1 MSHPTETIAKDQSSS
16 AKASADLLWQAIS
29 KLISLQNQAP
39 PLVNVARDRDIPL
52 SFTQERLWV
61 IDQLASGSSAY
72 NIPLVLRL
80 KGVLNIPALEQS
92 LQAIIQR
99 HEALRTSFTS
109 RDNHP
114 VQIIPPETTWSL
126 TRQKLEALKQEELE
140 AQIQQIVVEEVQ
152 RPFDLTSDN
161 LFRAS
166 LIELNSQENILLITV
181 HHIVFDGW
189 SEGLFWREL
198 ASLYQSFSQG
208 EPSSLPD
215 LPIQYVDFAVWQRN
229 CLQGD
234 FLKTLLDYWQQQL
247 GTNLT
252 ELKLPTDYPQ
262 PQVPTRR
269 SAHYQLVFSPELT
282 AAIKDLSRQSGATLF
297 ATLLTTF
304 KILLHRY
311 TEQEQL
317 FVCSPIANRNRPELK
332 NLMGYFVNLLILPID
347 LAGNPSF
354 RELLSQVKQT
364 VSGAYAHQD
373 LPLQQLIN
381 HLGMGQTP
389 VSQVMFVLQ
398 NTNQAQP
405 SLSGLTVEKLEV
417 DNGTADFDLSLSV
430 TESSETLV
438 GTWKYNTDLFAPETI
453 STMARHW
460 QQVLEEVVTNADR
473 SLADLLV
480 LSPAEIRQLAAK
492 KRAQKKLTE
501 TKSAKIRIQPR
512 NAIEFRLQELWKKIL
527 DSEHIT
533 IKDNFFEL
541 GGSSLLAFRL
551 IAEIET
557 SFGKQLPLSTLL
569 QAPTIIE
576 LAKVIGQESGAMP
589 CSWLNPKQPDND
601 RPPLFCIPPAGN
613 SLLGF
618 ANLVRHLGSDQPV
631 YVPQPLGLEGE
642 TTPHDRVED
651 MAAHYI
657 QEIRAIQP
665 EGPYFLGGRCFG
677 GIVAFEMALQLSQ
690 QGQKVALLAL
700 IDGGMP
706 PNLYAKLR
714 NVDGTKKTKSFADYL
729 QSLAYFWQSGQL
741 TTILKYKY
749 QQQSRKLKARFF
761 KVPQE
766 PLMQNVQRVFK
777 SHLKARS
784 NYLPQAVYPGKITIY
799 ASDTLRL
806 DQQEGWNELATE
818 GVDYQF
824 VGGSHGTI
832 DREPYVR
839 ILADKLRASI
849 NEQLATR
856 DSVITR
862 N

>member
-1 MSHPTETIAKDQSSS
+1 MSHPTETISKDQSSS

-39 PLVNVARDRDIPL
+39 PLVNVARDRDLPL
-52 SFTQERLWV
+52 SCTQERLWV

-109 RDNHP
+109 SDNHP

-140 AQIQQIVVEEVQ
+140 AQIQQIVAEEVQ

-381 HLGMGQTP
+381 HLDMGQTP

-430 TESSETLV
+430 TELSETLV

-480 LSPAEIRQLAAK
+480 FSPAEIRQLAAK
-492 KRAQKKLTE
+492 KRA
-501 TKSAKIRIQPR
+501 R
-512 NAIEFRLQELWKKIL
+512 
-527 DSEHIT
+527 
-533 IKDNFFEL
+533 
-541 GGSSLLAFRL
+541 
-551 IAEIET
+551 
-557 SFGKQLPLSTLL
+557 
-569 QAPTIIE
+569 
-576 LAKVIGQESGAMP
+576 
-589 CSWLNPKQPDND
+589 
-601 RPPLFCIPPAGN
+601 
-613 SLLGF
+613 
-618 ANLVRHLGSDQPV
+618 
-631 YVPQPLGLEGE
+631 
-642 TTPHDRVED
+642 
-651 MAAHYI
+651 
-657 QEIRAIQP
+657 
-665 EGPYFLGGRCFG
+665 
-677 GIVAFEMALQLSQ
+677 
-690 QGQKVALLAL
+690 
-700 IDGGMP
+700 
-706 PNLYAKLR
+706 
-714 NVDGTKKTKSFADYL
+714 KKT
-729 QSLAYFWQSGQL
+729 
-741 TTILKYKY
+741 
-749 QQQSRKLKARFF
+749 
-761 KVPQE
+761 
-766 PLMQNVQRVFK
+766 N
-777 SHLKARS
+777 
-784 NYLPQAVYPGKITIY
+784 
-799 ASDTLRL
+799 
-806 DQQEGWNELATE
+806 
-818 GVDYQF
+818 
-824 VGGSHGTI
+824 
-832 DREPYVR
+832 
-839 ILADKLRASI
+839 
-849 NEQLATR
+849 
-856 DSVITR
+856 
-862 N
+862 